1 MKRNFLLIFLSIL
14 FIGSMKAQNHYT
26 PEGAVGSNAFAV
38 WANVLIDGEV
48 QTSTDIEVGMFYDD
62 VCVKTQRIRSYFN
75 GEIPGAVN
83 LSFAAD
89 AGQTV
94 TFKLYNHAVP
104 EELLN
109 CSFTTETPDNDTVIG
124 SPAERINLGFAHTYE
139 IAASA
144 TEGGTVT
151 GAGTYDHGTSVTLTA
166 TPNEGY
172 NFVNWTE
179 DGTEVSTDAEYTF
192 TVTGARTLVANF
204 EEAPYGPAYPW
215 TVNPSAYS
223 GNGYIMAL
231 VQING
236 VTITDGTN
244 WEVGAFNGDHC
255 NGVGNIDNFSWV
267 DTSDDP
273 DTPYDYYLMMMLYGN
288 GGEQLNFYL
297 YDRTAGE
304 VVEGVCDITV
314 TYTNDCEF
322 GDFWE
327 PYILNFVTVQTYT
340 KDIIGY
346 GEGDGHY
353 YLIASPIGQVDPN
366 EVGGMFEYDHDLYYF
381 DQNASDGLEWIN
393 FDGDDGNFNL
403 EPGKGYLYAS
413 KQDVTLTFYG
423 QAYNGEG
430 EVTLAKHATN
440 NPEGGFEGWNLV
452 GNPFAQTAYID
463 RDFYVMR
470 DDGAEI
476 ILSERDS
483 IRAMEGI
490 FVIAASDGETMEFS
504 TTPIDKKGQ
513 IVLNVTNRGNLID
526 RAIVRFGGNM
536 LPKVML
542 NPSNTKM
549 YISKEDNDF
558 AVVRSN
564 KSGSLPVNFEPAE
577 DGTYSL
583 NGVVKNIKNVR
594 YLHLIDNM
602 TGEDIDLLRTPEY
615 KFDAKKT
622 DRADRFVLVFSTSN
636 VFNTLSSNSGN
647 KDDFSFFSN
656 GNWIINNEGEAILQ
670 VVDVEG
676 RILSSEEISG
686 CVSKR
691 IEAAPGIYMLRLIN
705 GKDNMKVQ
713 KIVVE

>member
-14 FIGSMKAQNHYT
+14 FVGSMKAQNHYT
-26 PEGAVGSNAFAV
+26 PDEDNPGSNVFAV
-38 WANVLIDGEV
+38 WADVLIDGEV

-75 GEIPGAVN
+75 GQIPGAVN

-89 AGQTV
+89 AGTVV
-94 TFKLYNHAVP
+94 TFKLYNHAAL
-104 EELLN
+104 EELVN
-109 CSFTTETPDNDTVIG
+109 CSFTTTTPDKDTIIG
-124 SPAERINLGFAHTYE
+124 TVYELFNLEFAHTYE

-151 GAGTYDHGTSVTLTA
+151 GAGTYDYGTSVTLTA

-192 TVTGARTLVANF
+192 TVNGARTLVANF
-204 EEAPYGPAYPW
+204 EEAPYGPPYPW
-215 TVNPSAYS
+215 TVDPSGYS
-223 GNGYIMAL
+223 GNGYMVAL

-255 NGVGNIDNFSWV
+255 NGVANIDNYSWV

-273 DTPYDYYLMMMLYGN
+273 DTPYDYYLFLMLYGN
-288 GGEQLNFYL
+288 GGEQLDFYL
-297 YDRTAGE
+297 YDREAGE
-304 VVEGVCDITV
+304 VVEGVCDVTV

-327 PYILNFVTVQTYT
+327 PYILNFVTTETYT

-346 GEGDGHY
+346 GESEDRDHY
-353 YLIASPIGQVDPN
+353 YLIASPIGEVNPN
-366 EVGGMFEYDHDLYYF
+366 EVGDMFKYEHDLYYF
-381 DQNASDGLEWIN
+381 DQDQELEWIN
-393 FDGDDGNFNL
+393 IGDGNTNL
-403 EPGKGYLYAS
+403 IPRKGYLYAS

-423 QAYNGEG
+423 QAYNGNG
-430 EVTLAKHATN
+430 EVPLTYSTSNTDANMH
-440 NPEGGFEGWNLV
+440 GWNLV
-452 GNPFAQTAYID
+452 GNPFAQKAYID

-476 ILSERDS
+476 IIAERDT
-483 IRAMEGI
+483 IGAMEGI
-490 FVIAASDGETMEFS
+490 FVIATENGETMEFS
-504 TTPIDKKGQ
+504 TTPIGKKGQ
-513 IVLNVTNRGNLID
+513 IVLNVTQGRGNVID
-526 RAIVRFGGNM
+526 RAMVCFGGNM
-536 LPKVML
+536 LSKIML

-549 YISKEDNDF
+549 YISKDGNDF
-558 AVVRSN
+558 AVVRGN

-577 DGTYSL
+577 DGTYFI
-583 NGVVKNIKNVR
+583 NGLVKNVKNVR
-594 YLHLIDNM
+594 YLHLVDNM

-615 KFDAKKT
+615 KFEAKKT

-636 VFNTLSSNSGN
+636 VFNTMST
-647 KDDFSFFSN
+647 KDAGDSFGFCNN

-676 RILSSEEISG
+676 RILSSEEINGS
-686 CVSKR
+686 VSKH
-691 IEAAPGIYMLRLIN
+691 IEAAPGIYMLRLVKGN
-705 GKDNMKVQ
+705 DVKVQ